1 MSSNKAP
8 KIPPT
13 MHIFAMA
20 TSADS
25 ANKIGFDVRY
35 FKIGS
40 GFQIPFEANE
50 RKSLLL
56 KKWEWASSHE
66 THAPRL
72 NRIASCPRI

>member
-40 GFQIPFEANE
+40 GFQIPFSPGENRGFAGSARRAE
-50 RKSLLL
+50 LL
-56 KKWEWASSHE
+56 
-66 THAPRL
+66 R
-72 NRIASCPRI
+72 